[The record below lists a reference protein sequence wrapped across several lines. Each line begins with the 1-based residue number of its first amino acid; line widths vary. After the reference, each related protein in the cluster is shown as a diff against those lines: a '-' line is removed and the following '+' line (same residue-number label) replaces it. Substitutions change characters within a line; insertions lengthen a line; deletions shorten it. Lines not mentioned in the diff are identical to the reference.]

1 MRKNLILITG
11 FLLLL
16 AGACY
21 AQQVRSYGSGKLS
34 CSLIR
39 NIVQDAH
46 GFVWIGTENG
56 LNKFDGWT
64 FVNYFHNKR
73 DSTSLLNNLIESLL
87 CDSRVTFGWGPVMG
101 CSYTLLMKIHLKK

>member
-11 FLLLL
+11 FLSLL

-46 GFVWIGTENG
+46 GFE
-56 LNKFDGWT
+56 
-64 FVNYFHNKR
+64 
-73 DSTSLLNNLIESLL
+73 
-87 CDSRVTFGWGPVMG
+87 
-101 CSYTLLMKIHLKK
+101 